1 MRCSSRKS
9 CAEDWLDRLEPRMLL
24 SSYVVDTL
32 VDESDGD
39 YSAGDLS
46 LREAVLLANDSAGAD
61 DIQFDISLAGG
72 TITLGGSE
80 MEITE
85 SLDLE
90 APAGGLTI
98 DANGSSR
105 VFDIDT
111 SEAVSLTGLTLTGGV
126 AALGGAVLSRA
137 DLSLDG
143 CVLLGNSATSGGGIY
158 SLGSLSMQDC
168 SVVSNS
174 ASTAGGGIYLFG
186 LSAELTLINVT
197 VGANAALV
205 SGGGVEVA
213 LGTAAIHNSTI
224 AGNSGAVV
232 GGVLIAALAGDVV
245 LQSSIVADNTT
256 LVGVGDVYG
265 VLGAGST
272 HNLIGDSA
280 TAGGLVDGVLSNIV
294 GTDPLLG
301 SLADNGGSRPSFLP
315 AGASVAVDAGDNSL
329 GLTTDQRGEG
339 YIRTRGGDTDIGAI
353 ETNILP
359 TLDALVASLD
369 AVPRGDSVTF
379 TASNPLDPDGSIA
392 SVRFYRDSDN
402 NGVADDDE
410 LIGTDSSSGDG
421 YTITLAID
429 LGEALGSVSFLAVA
443 VDDVGEASAPAASEI
458 EVINANPTING
469 FNAPVTATRTATV
482 QVELDDAQDA
492 DGSIDSVNIYL
503 DANGDALPDAAE
515 FLGQATFDGDAYG
528 YSWTVPAGLDLG
540 EATLIA
546 VAVDNDGGT
555 SDPLTATV
563 AIQNAVPTINSFNAP
578 VTATRTATVQVELD
592 DAQDADGSIDSV
604 NIYLDANGDALPDA
618 AEFLGQATFDG
629 DAYGY
634 SWTVPAGLDL
644 GEATLIAVAVDNDGG
659 TSDPLTATVAIQNA
673 APTINGFNA
682 PVTATRGEEL
692 TLTVSLGEDA
702 DGTIEAVW
710 FYLDSDGDG
719 VTASDELLGTAAF
732 SVEGATLRFTVPNE
746 LAAGTQRFL
755 AVGVDLDGGRSLPAQ
770 ASVEVL
776 NGTPT
781 LGGISIDTTEF
792 AQGDVI
798 VLRADGAS
806 DPDGEIS
813 AVVFYIDRDGD
824 LQGSSDEELGR
835 VAAGPDGFVV
845 ALASSATAGF
855 PVGSITLLAV
865 ALDADGDRSATR
877 SLVAVVEG
885 SLRSGGTGT
894 VNGASSADSSLWLA
908 TVNEAGVPV
917 LFDSTTGV
925 AYDLGE
931 LLGAPAA
938 VDDISLWS
946 DPSSGRLF
954 AAYPAAEG
962 LFLVERESDDRWTLV
977 NLAAEFGDG
986 RGPTR
991 DLTQFAS
998 RDDEVLVVG
1007 LNDDNRLLGFQKA
1020 RPGDELAPA
1029 WTLIDISSDL
1039 DTQGMQTPGFV
1050 DLISYVTP
1058 WNAWTIAGI
1067 DSEGDIQS
1075 VWIAPNSF
1083 TEWRADNLSDITGAG
1098 RLTGQL
1104 SVTQTSWKAI
1114 NLAGVDEQGRL
1125 RVTWWV
1131 PRFGGQWVTSDLTE
1145 IAGQDALASGRVT
1158 GFVTSWGAINYVAL
1172 DRNGDVVALWWTPNT
1187 EWTASSL
1194 TAAVPDSS
1202 PLPVGNLTSHVTP
1215 NGTINILGSSE
1226 DGDVLRLW
1234 WSPQSQRWQMVN
1246 ETEGSERA

>member
-469 FNAPVTATRTATV
+469 
-482 QVELDDAQDA
+482 
-492 DGSIDSVNIYL
+492 
-503 DANGDALPDAAE
+503 
-515 FLGQATFDGDAYG
+515 
-528 YSWTVPAGLDLG
+528 
-540 EATLIA
+540 
-546 VAVDNDGGT
+546 
-555 SDPLTATV
+555 
-563 AIQNAVPTINSFNAP
+563 FNAP